1 MVLLTQFRF
10 DLKYTVTLNS
20 ISLNVKLDIVNTG
33 QSTYV
38 VSKESDDIIV
48 VMNCYV
54 IACIICYVIVYYTM
68 LRKTLSLCI

>member
-54 IACIICYVIVYYTM
+54 IVCIICYVIVYYTM